1 MEQGNEGPSENRPA
15 VRIAQFSD
23 CYLPRINGVC
33 TSIQQ
38 LQQGLTEAGH
48 EVRLYVPNYP
58 GTPPD
63 PSIVRLTSFYIPIQ
77 PEDRCAI
84 PWPWDNF
91 QPDVIHVH
99 TPFSVGMLGW
109 AVARR
114 RKIPLVFTH
123 HTLWEEY
130 AHYLKV
136 MPLSWAQK
144 VGKGICNFFFTRS
157 DAIVMPSHQIAEQ
170 LVGTRVQKP
179 HRVIPTGISLDDFSG
194 GQPPEA
200 DPYFL
205 YIGRMGKEKSVD
217 ALLRAYADYCQR
229 GGGRNFWL
237 VGGGLELESLK
248 KLAGELGLGE
258 RVRFTGY
265 QPRENLK
272 NYLAGACLFLFASQ
286 TETQGLVLIE
296 AAAAEVPVLAVRASG
311 VNEAVEHNR
320 AGWLVDGHEQLAQA
334 LWEMDEPTL
343 ERLRANCRAWAER
356 FSVQEMARQ
365 MVELY
370 QALGGRK

>member
-1 MEQGNEGPSENRPA
+1 MR
-15 VRIAQFSD
+15 VAQFSD

-38 LQQGLTEAGH
+38 LSLGLSQAGH

-58 GTPPD
+58 GTPPEAH
-63 PSIVRLTSFYIPIQ
+63 IQRLFSLHMPIQ
-77 PEDRCAI
+77 PEDRMGL
-84 PWPWDNF
+84 PWPWDNWK
-91 QPDVIHVH
+91 PDIIHVH

-114 RKIPLVFTH
+114 RGIPMIFTH

-136 MPLSWAQK
+136 MPLSWARR
-144 VGKGICNFFFTRS
+144 VGKGICNFFFSRS
-157 DAIVMPSHQIAEQ
+157 DAIVMPSQQIAEQ
-170 LVGTRVQKP
+170 LVGSRVFRP
-179 HRVIPTGISLDDFSG
+179 HRVIPTGISLEDFSG
-194 GQPPEA
+194 GTPPEP

-205 YIGRMGKEKSVD
+205 YIGRMGREKSVD
-217 ALLRAYADYCQR
+217 ILLRTFADYCQR
-229 GGGRNFWL
+229 GGRRNFWL
-237 VGGGLELESLK
+237 VGGGLELEVFQ
-248 KLAGELGLGE
+248 KLAQELHISE

-296 AAAAEVPVLAVRASG
+296 AAAAGVPVLAVRASG
-311 VNEAVEHNR
+311 VNEAVEHNH
-320 AGWLVDGHEQLAQA
+320 AGWLVDHPEQLAQA
-334 LWEMDEPTL
+334 LWDLDDSTL
-343 ERLRANCRAWAER
+343 ARLRQACPQWAAR
-356 FSVQEMARQ
+356 FSVQEMARK

-370 QALGGRK
+370 QSVL